1 MAARKILRGADDA
14 VLIAGVNLPTLL
26 DFVFAE
32 QMPAVDAARH
42 SAERGKTAITV
53 VGPKVGAGAAGGAG
67 GVGGAGGGGV
77 KQA

>member
-1 MAARKILRGADDA
+1 
-14 VLIAGVNLPTLL
+14 
-26 DFVFAE
+26 
-32 QMPAVDAARH
+32 VDAARH

-67 GVGGAGGGGV
+67 GVGDGGGGGV